1 MLRCQNRFKCFLV
14 SHLTSCRHGSCFK
27 YCCAHICILV
37 HFACV
42 SFYIVY
48 MFQVCKWE
56 LGIHLLQK
64 HHTISQNGK
73 GKRQIWNQLF
83 HENTTLADI
92 FCHLELLKTLFPLTF
107 KGPHS
112 TFKPEKHFF
121 FVYRPDTHANTFFKE
136 LWGGGLVQW
145 PGLLNWA
152 GILQSPGRRG
162 Q

>member
-14 SHLTSCRHGSCFK
+14 SYLTSCRHGSCFK

-37 HFACV
+37 RFACV
-42 SFYIVY
+42 SFYTVY

-64 HHTISQNGK
+64 HHTMSHNITKWKRKKTNMKSTFSQV
-73 GKRQIWNQLF
+73 
-83 HENTTLADI
+83 
-92 FCHLELLKTLFPLTF
+92 FCHLEPSKTLSPLTF

-112 TFKPEKHFF
+112 TFKPEKRFF
-121 FVYRPDTHANTFFKE
+121 FVYRPDTHANTLFKE